1 MLLLSLHSP
10 DYGGSIHHHNTST
23 TSVPHNN
30 MINSLHNH
38 HLSSSS
44 ALHNHIKTSEVL
56 GKYLEFAMIVLVH
69 LCLISWLLPILIAPS
84 IIALQQ
90 QYFCSFLLLEEIATI
105 FPLLLLIY
113 SLFFNLET
121 TFILHKY
128 YAIYLFLISDNSN
141 LCDILMLEK
150 ALENEVSRVPN

>member
-56 GKYLEFAMIVLVH
+56 GKYFEYAMIVLVH
-69 LCLISWLLPILIAPS
+69 LCLISWLLSIFIALS
-84 IIALQQ
+84 IIATII
-90 QYFCSFLLLEEIATI
+90 FFSFFSFLLL
-105 FPLLLLIY
+105 LLLNY
-113 SLFFNLET
+113 SHFTYLFKKLSNFTNLYQ
-121 TFILHKY
+121 Y
-128 YAIYLFLISDNSN
+128 YAIHFFLISDNSN

-150 ALENEVSRVPN
+150 ALENEVSSVTNK